1 MSFFIE
7 ITGKNLEDFDQR
19 PSYWG
24 RIKIG
29 DFSER
34 FILPIAWWS
43 CEEYEQ
49 QWQEGLERIHYTNTS
64 CLITSVE
71 LSNRSPLVNR
81 WVLYKEQDIVYVQN
95 ELLFGKFYKETFNDE
110 PFNLETCYNHIEP
123 RMLKDANGEGP
134 SEWSFNIKDLKVS
147 KALS

>member
-1 MSFFIE
+1 MSLHIK
-7 ITGKNLEDFDQR
+7 IIGKNLEDFDQR

-24 RIKIG
+24 KIQIG

-34 FILPIAWWS
+34 FILPIVWWS
-43 CEEYEQ
+43 PEEYEQ
-49 QWQEGLERIHYTNTS
+49 QWQEGLDRIHYASTS

-71 LSNRSPLVNR
+71 LSIHSPLINR
-81 WVLYKEQDIVYVQN
+81 WVLYKESDIVYVQN

-123 RMLKDANGEGP
+123 RELKNGEGP
-134 SEWSFNIKDLKVS
+134 SEWSFKIKDLKIN